1 MKNLFF
7 LMLVAFLGFISC
19 RNDENDV
26 QKIDQVMQLYIDS
39 LGQDMLNVKL
49 PGSYTTTSMNDVYGL
64 TDNAPVTFCVKKDAD
79 TVSFIEYVA
88 GAKRLR
94 IDSTEFSK
102 TYESKIA
109 LTLIKSIND
118 SVKRTTNDTM
128 TIQYLS
134 TPTLFEISKV
144 WYNDVLQFNKVE
156 GQPNVIKISK

>member
-64 TDNAPVTFCVKKDAD
+64 TDNAPVTFSVKKDAD

-88 GAKRLR
+88 GAKRIR
-94 IDSTEFSK
+94 IDSTELSK

-144 WYNDVLQFNKVE
+144 WYNDVLQFTKVE
-156 GQPNVIKISK
+156 GEPNVIKISK

>member
-64 TDNAPVTFCVKKDAD
+64 TDNAPVTFSVKKDAD

-88 GAKRLR
+88 GAKRIR
-94 IDSTEFSK
+94 IDSTELSK

-144 WYNDVLQFNKVE
+144 WYNDVLQFTKVE

>member
-64 TDNAPVTFCVKKDAD
+64 TDNAPVTFSVKKDGD

-88 GAKRLR
+88 GAKRIR
-94 IDSTEFSK
+94 IDSTELSK

>member
-64 TDNAPVTFCVKKDAD
+64 TDNAPVTFSVKKDAD

-88 GAKRLR
+88 GAKRIR
-94 IDSTEFSK
+94 IDSTELSK

-144 WYNDVLQFNKVE
+144 WYNDVLQFTKVE
-156 GQPNVIKISK
+156 GQPNVIKITK

>member
-49 PGSYTTTSMNDVYGL
+49 PGSYTSTSMNDVYGL
-64 TDNAPVTFCVKKDAD
+64 TDNAPVTFSVKKDAD

-88 GAKRLR
+88 GAKRIR
-94 IDSTEFSK
+94 IDSTELSK

>member
-64 TDNAPVTFCVKKDAD
+64 TDNAPVTFSVKKDAD

-88 GAKRLR
+88 GAKRIR
-94 IDSTEFSK
+94 IDSTELSK

>member
-64 TDNAPVTFCVKKDAD
+64 TDNAPVTFSVKKDAD

>member
-7 LMLVAFLGFISC
+7 LMLIAFLGFISC

-26 QKIDQVMQLYIDS
+26 QKIDQIMQLYIDS

-64 TDNAPVTFCVKKDAD
+64 TDNAPVTFSVKKDAD

-94 IDSTEFSK
+94 IDSTELSK

>member
-49 PGSYTTTSMNDVYGL
+49 PGSYTSTSMNDVYGL
-64 TDNAPVTFCVKKDAD
+64 TDNAPVTFSVKKDAD

-88 GAKRLR
+88 GAKRIR
-94 IDSTEFSK
+94 IDSTQLSK

>member
-49 PGSYTTTSMNDVYGL
+49 PGSYTSTSMNDVYGL
-64 TDNAPVTFCVKKDAD
+64 TDNAPVTFSVKKGAD

-88 GAKRLR
+88 GAKRIR

>member
-64 TDNAPVTFCVKKDAD
+64 TDNAPVTFSVKKDAD

-88 GAKRLR
+88 GAKRIR
-94 IDSTEFSK
+94 IDSTQLSK

-144 WYNDVLQFNKVE
+144 WYNDVLQFTKVE

>member
-64 TDNAPVTFCVKKDAD
+64 TDNAPVTFSVKKDAD

-88 GAKRLR
+88 GAKRIR
-94 IDSTEFSK
+94 IDSTELSK

-128 TIQYLS
+128 TIRYLS

>member
-64 TDNAPVTFCVKKDAD
+64 TDNAPVTFSVKKDAD

-88 GAKRLR
+88 GAKRIR
-94 IDSTEFSK
+94 IDSTELSK

-118 SVKRTTNDTM
+118 SVKRMTNDTM

-144 WYNDVLQFNKVE
+144 WYNDVLQFTKVE

>member
-49 PGSYTTTSMNDVYGL
+49 PGSYTSTSMNDVYGL
-64 TDNAPVTFCVKKDAD
+64 TDNAPVTFSVKKDAD

>member
-64 TDNAPVTFCVKKDAD
+64 TDNAPVTFSVKKDAD

-88 GAKRLR
+88 GAKRIR
-94 IDSTEFSK
+94 IDSTELSK

-156 GQPNVIKISK
+156 GEPNVIKISK

>member
-49 PGSYTTTSMNDVYGL
+49 PGSYTSTSMNDVYGL
-64 TDNAPVTFCVKKDAD
+64 TDNAPVTFSVKKDAD

-144 WYNDVLQFNKVE
+144 WYNDVLQFTKVE

>member
-19 RNDENDV
+19 RNDENDL

-49 PGSYTTTSMNDVYGL
+49 PGSYTSTSMNDVYGL
-64 TDNAPVTFCVKKDAD
+64 TDNAPVTFSVKKDAD

-88 GAKRLR
+88 GAKRIR
-94 IDSTEFSK
+94 IDSTELSK

>member
-26 QKIDQVMQLYIDS
+26 QKIDQIMQLYIDS

-64 TDNAPVTFCVKKDAD
+64 TDNAPVTFSVKKDAD

-88 GAKRLR
+88 GAKRIR
-94 IDSTEFSK
+94 IDSTELSK

-144 WYNDVLQFNKVE
+144 WYNDVLQFTKVE

>member
-1 MKNLFF
+1 MKNFF

-49 PGSYTTTSMNDVYGL
+49 PGSYTSTSMNDVYGL
-64 TDNAPVTFCVKKDAD
+64 TDNAPVTFSVKKGAD

-88 GAKRLR
+88 GAKRIR
-94 IDSTEFSK
+94 IDSTELSK

-144 WYNDVLQFNKVE
+144 WYNDVLQFTKVE

>member
-7 LMLVAFLGFISC
+7 LMFVAFLGFISC

-64 TDNAPVTFCVKKDAD
+64 TDNAPVTFSVKKDAD

-88 GAKRLR
+88 GAKRIR
-94 IDSTEFSK
+94 IDSTELSI
-102 TYESKIA
+102 TYESKIG

>member
-64 TDNAPVTFCVKKDAD
+64 TDNAPVTFSVKKDAD

-88 GAKRLR
+88 GAKRIR
-94 IDSTEFSK
+94 IDSTELSK

-118 SVKRTTNDTM
+118 SMKRTTNDTM

>member
-49 PGSYTTTSMNDVYGL
+49 PGSYTSTSMNDVYGL
-64 TDNAPVTFCVKKDAD
+64 TDNAPVTFSVKKDAD

-88 GAKRLR
+88 GAKRIR
-94 IDSTEFSK
+94 IDSTELSK

-118 SVKRTTNDTM
+118 SVKITTNDTM

>member
-49 PGSYTTTSMNDVYGL
+49 PGSYTSTSMNDVYGL
-64 TDNAPVTFCVKKDAD
+64 TDNAPVTFSVKKDAD

-94 IDSTEFSK
+94 IDSTELSK

>member
-64 TDNAPVTFCVKKDAD
+64 TDNAPVTFSVKKDAD

-94 IDSTEFSK
+94 IDSTELSK

>member
-49 PGSYTTTSMNDVYGL
+49 PGSYTSTSMNDVYGL
-64 TDNAPVTFCVKKDAD
+64 TDNAPVTFSVKKDAD

-88 GAKRLR
+88 GAKRIR

>member
-64 TDNAPVTFCVKKDAD
+64 TDNAPVTFSVKKDAD

-88 GAKRLR
+88 GAKRIR
-94 IDSTEFSK
+94 IDSTELSK
-102 TYESKIA
+102 TYESKIG

>member
-64 TDNAPVTFCVKKDAD
+64 TDNAPVTFSVKKGAD

-88 GAKRLR
+88 GAKRIR
-94 IDSTEFSK
+94 IDSTELSK

>member
-64 TDNAPVTFCVKKDAD
+64 TDNAPVTFSVKKNAD

-88 GAKRLR
+88 GAKRIR
-94 IDSTEFSK
+94 IDSTELSK

-134 TPTLFEISKV
+134 TPTLFEISNV

>member
-64 TDNAPVTFCVKKDAD
+64 TDNAPVTFSVKKDAD

-88 GAKRLR
+88 GAKRIR
-94 IDSTEFSK
+94 IDSTQLSK

>member
-64 TDNAPVTFCVKKDAD
+64 TDNAPVTFSVKKDAD

-94 IDSTEFSK
+94 IDSTELSK

-144 WYNDVLQFNKVE
+144 WYNDVLQFTKVE